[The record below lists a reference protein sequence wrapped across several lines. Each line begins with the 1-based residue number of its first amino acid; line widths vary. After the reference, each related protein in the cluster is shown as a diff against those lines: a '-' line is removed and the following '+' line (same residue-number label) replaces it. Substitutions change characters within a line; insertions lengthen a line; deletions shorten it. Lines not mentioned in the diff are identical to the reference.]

1 MSSAYAGVWNNSSG
15 DCGMGDAIIEQ
26 EYSSLHRRAVLSRL
40 FGRII
45 GRETGLQSLAEA
57 LSGYRICGQRHI
69 GLKTVKLETIVGS
82 EGRSDD
88 FDCRFRPLRTHTQRR
103 WQSVARAREQDVP
116 LPAIDL
122 IQVGDEYYVRDGN
135 HRVSVAKARGQL
147 SIDANITELLVA
159 PRPALEV
166 PALTT
171 GWAGGL
177 TAAAAA

>member
-1 MSSAYAGVWNNSSG
+1 MSSAYAAMWDNSSG

-26 EYSSLHRRAVLSRL
+26 EYSSLHRRAILSQL
-40 FGRII
+40 FARVI
-45 GRETGLQSLAEA
+45 GRQTGLRSLGEA
-57 LSGYRICGQRHI
+57 LAGYRICGQRHV
-69 GLKTVKLETIVGS
+69 GLKTVSLERIVGS

-103 WQSVARAREQDVP
+103 WQSVARAREQDAP

-122 IQVGDEYYVRDGN
+122 IQVGDEYFVRDGN
-135 HRVSVAKARGQL
+135 HRVSVAKARGQI
-147 SIDANITELLVA
+147 SIDAHITELMVA

-166 PALTT
+166 PALAA